1 MSMKRLF
8 ISQPMRGK
16 TNEEIKEERNHIISY
31 VKESHGDVEVLD
43 SFFENAPHDAKPLWF
58 LGKSFEILSNAD
70 IVVFAKGWRE
80 FRGCKMEYEAV
91 RAYMPDVVFFDMDIM
106 D

>member
-1 MSMKRLF
+1 
-8 ISQPMRGK
+8 MRGK

-91 RAYMPDVVFFDMDIM
+91 RAYMPDAVVFDMDIM
-106 D
+106 K